1 MATRQSQAG
10 TSTSLVVAP
19 GLTTLPTAGGW
30 LSAKQVG
37 IASSLFP
44 DKVLVNYS
52 ITQGTSTVGNQVLF
66 YLVRTDNAS
75 TPNFTDGNFALAL
88 ANGPCVVSLVGS
100 ALTITAITNTSPPT
114 LTIVAGTAPATGQ
127 TMSLSGVVGAASV
140 LNGSNYLCTNLTS
153 TTWTLQTI
161 GTGANVAAPGA
172 YTSGGTATVLATLQ
186 ANATAALQADQLQA
200 LTPQPV
206 SVTST
211 GYVYN
216 GSIIITDPGPY
227 WALYVVNSSGAS
239 LLGAAITVMPITDS
253 IA

>member
-19 GLTTLPTAGGW
+19 GLTALPTAGGW

-66 YLVRTDNAS
+66 YLVRTDNSS

-100 ALTITAITNTSPPT
+100 ALTITGISNASPPVC
-114 LTIVAGTAPATGQ
+114 TIGSGTTPPTG
-127 TMSLSGVVGAASV
+127 TVTSMPGIVGGVV
-140 LNGSNYLCTNLTS
+140 
-153 TTWTLQTI
+153 
-161 GTGANVAAPGA
+161 P
-172 YTSGGTATVLATLQ
+172 
-186 ANATAALQADQLQA
+186 
-200 LTPQPV
+200 
-206 SVTST
+206 
-211 GYVYN
+211 
-216 GSIIITDPGPY
+216 DPI
-227 WALYVVNSSGAS
+227 VH
-239 LLGAAITVMPITDS
+239 
-253 IA
+253 